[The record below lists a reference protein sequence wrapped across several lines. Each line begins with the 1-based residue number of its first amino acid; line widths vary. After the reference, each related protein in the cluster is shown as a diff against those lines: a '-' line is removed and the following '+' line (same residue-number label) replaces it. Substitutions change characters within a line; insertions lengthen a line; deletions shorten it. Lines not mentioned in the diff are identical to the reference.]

1 MVYKKRSICHPSK
14 TTAQPIKRSY
24 LMQKGE
30 EYILQTSIND
40 NESRRVFP
48 IPRKN
53 INKRFKEKLQLE
65 QYTIEQ
71 KEISM
76 NEKNEIMII
85 L

>member
-1 MVYKKRSICHPSK
+1 MN
-14 TTAQPIKRSY
+14 A
-24 LMQKGE
+24 KGE

-71 KEISM
+71 KEISIDIVTIVVM
-76 NEKNEIMII
+76 PNLIWISGAVLI
-85 L
+85 LTTKARERLLYR